1 MKKGVWSHVQPYKLA
16 AGFALFFMFVELV
29 VELVQPLLMVKIIN
43 EGVLEQNL
51 SVIYLWGGILLS
63 FSVLALAA
71 GFFNTFYA
79 SHVSQSFAYDVRKNI
94 FRKVQELSYLQH
106 SLFPA
111 GSLITRMTNDIQQLQ
126 NTMFMLL
133 RIMVRAPLLIIGGL
147 VMAFVVH
154 PKLALFL
161 AAVVPILFAFLVF
174 VMNRGS
180 KMFAAVQEKLD
191 SVNNVMGENLAGM
204 KLIRAFLRRNH
215 EVNRFNQANEDLQ
228 ERTVKA
234 LRFMEITMPVLLLLM
249 NATIVLLLWFGSRD
263 MLSGTANVGEVV
275 AIVNYAT
282 RITSAL
288 SVFSFI
294 IMVFSRAKAS
304 AARVNE
310 VLQTE
315 GDMRDEEIASESAQ
329 IEGEIT
335 FENVSFKY
343 PDQKRWALQNV
354 SFTLEAGKTLA
365 ILGATGSGK
374 TTLMQLIP
382 RLIDVIEGKV
392 TIDGRDV
399 KDWKQSLL
407 REQIGI
413 VPQESLLFTGTI
425 KENLLW
431 GNRDASDEEIAKA
444 CEHAQIYS
452 SISAL
457 PEKFDTMIGQKGVN
471 LSGGQRQRLTIAR
484 ALVRKP
490 KILLFDDSTS
500 ALDSKTEK
508 RLLHD
513 LAAYDST
520 KIFITQKIST
530 ALHADSIILLQHG
543 EKVAEGTHAELS
555 EHSPLYQAIL
565 KSQLEEGSERHV
577 VETTK

>member
-1 MKKGVWSHVQPYKLA
+1 MKNVWSFIHPYKLA
-16 AGFALFFMFVELV
+16 AGCALFFMLVELI
-29 VELVQPLLMVKIIN
+29 VELLQPLLMAKIIN
-43 EGVLEQNL
+43 EGVMAQNL
-51 SVIYLWGGILLS
+51 EIVMLWGGIMLL
-63 FSVLALAA
+63 FSVIALAA

-79 SHVSQSFAYDVRKNI
+79 AHVSQSFAYDIRTSV
-94 FRKVQELSYLQH
+94 FRKVQELSYLQF

-133 RIMVRAPLLIIGGL
+133 RIMARAPLLIIGGL
-147 VMAFVVH
+147 VMSFIVH
-154 PKLALFL
+154 PKLALL
-161 AAVVPILFAFLVF
+161 LAVVVPLLFVFLVF
-174 VMNRGS
+174 LMNRGG
-180 KMFAAVQEKLD
+180 KLFAAVQDKLD

-204 KLIRAFLRRNH
+204 KLIRAFLRRNY
-215 EVNRFNQANEDLQ
+215 EVNRFKAANEDLQ

-249 NATIVLLLWFGSRD
+249 NITVVFLLWFGSRE
-263 MLSGTANVGEVV
+263 MLVGSANVGEVV

-304 AARVNE
+304 AQRVNE
-310 VLQTE
+310 VIHTE
-315 GDMRDEEIASESAQ
+315 GDMSDEETAVEPRMKGSIV
-329 IEGEIT
+329 
-335 FENVSFKY
+335 FDNVSFKY
-343 PDQKRWALQNV
+343 PDQERWALKNL
-354 SFTLEAGKTLA
+354 SFTIEAGKTLA

-374 TTLMQLIP
+374 TTLINLIP
-382 RLIDVIEGKV
+382 RLMDPVAGDVK
-392 TIDGRDV
+392 IDGLNV
-399 KDWKQSLL
+399 KDWKQKLL
-407 REQIGI
+407 RGNIGI

-431 GNRDASDEEIAKA
+431 GNRQASDEEVVEA
-444 CEHAQIYS
+444 CRHAQIHS
-452 SISAL
+452 SILAFPNKL
-457 PEKFDTMIGQKGVN
+457 DTIIGQKGVN
-471 LSGGQRQRLTIAR
+471 LSGGQRQRLAIAR
-484 ALVRKP
+484 ALIRKP

-508 RLLHD
+508 QLLYD
-513 LAAYDST
+513 LSSYDST

-530 ALHADSIILLQHG
+530 AVNADKIILLQHG

-555 EHSPLYQAIL
+555 KQSSLYQAIL
-565 KSQLEEGSERHV
+565 QSQMEDGRKRHV
-577 VETTK
+577 LETTK

>member
-1 MKKGVWSHVQPYKLA
+1 MKNVWSSIHPYKLA
-16 AGFALFFMFVELV
+16 AGCALFFMLVELI
-29 VELVQPLLMVKIIN
+29 VELLQPLLMAKIIN
-43 EGVLEQNL
+43 EGVMEQNL
-51 SVIYLWGGILLS
+51 EVVMLWGGIMLL
-63 FSVLALAA
+63 FSIIALAA

-79 SHVSQSFAYDVRKNI
+79 SHVSQSFAYDIRKSV
-94 FRKVQELSYLQH
+94 FRKVQELSYLQF

-133 RIMVRAPLLIIGGL
+133 RIMARAPLLIIGG
-147 VMAFVVH
+147 VMMSFFVH
-154 PKLALFL
+154 PKLALL
-161 AAVVPILFAFLVF
+161 LAVVVPLLFVFLVIL
-174 VMNRGS
+174 MNKGG
-180 KMFAAVQEKLD
+180 KLFAAVQDKLD

-204 KLIRAFLRRNH
+204 KLIRAFLRRNY
-215 EVNRFNQANEDLQ
+215 EVKRFEEANEDLQ

-249 NATIVLLLWFGSRD
+249 NITVVFLLWFGSRE
-263 MLSGTANVGEVV
+263 MLVGSANVGEVV

-304 AARVNE
+304 AHRVNE
-310 VLQTE
+310 VLHTK
-315 GDMRDEEIASESAQ
+315 GDMMDEETEVEPRVKGSIV
-329 IEGEIT
+329 
-335 FENVSFKY
+335 FDNVSFKY
-343 PDQKRWALQNV
+343 PGQDRWALKNL
-354 SFTLEAGKTLA
+354 SFTIEAGKTLA

-374 TTLMQLIP
+374 TTLINLIP
-382 RLIDVIEGKV
+382 RLIDTVSGNVK
-392 TIDGRDV
+392 IDGMNV
-399 KDWKQSLL
+399 KDWKQKLL
-407 REQIGI
+407 RGKIGI

-431 GNRDASDEEIAKA
+431 GNREASDEEVAEA
-444 CEHAQIYS
+444 CRHAQIQS
-452 SISAL
+452 SILAL
-457 PEKFDTMIGQKGVN
+457 PDKLDTMIGQKGVN
-471 LSGGQRQRLTIAR
+471 LSGGQRQRLAIAR
-484 ALVRKP
+484 ALIRKP

-508 RLLHD
+508 QLLHD
-513 LAAYDST
+513 LSSYDST

-530 ALHADSIILLQHG
+530 AVNADKIILLQHG

-555 EHSPLYQAIL
+555 KQSALYQAIL
-565 KSQLEEGSERHV
+565 KSQMEEGSERHAL
-577 VETTK
+577 EATK

>member
-1 MKKGVWSHVQPYKLA
+1 MKNVWSSIHPYKLA
-16 AGFALFFMFVELV
+16 AGCALFFMLVELI
-29 VELVQPLLMVKIIN
+29 VELLQPLLMAKIIN
-43 EGVLEQNL
+43 EGVMEQNL
-51 SVIYLWGGILLS
+51 EVVMLWGGIMLL
-63 FSVLALAA
+63 FSIIALAA

-79 SHVSQSFAYDVRKNI
+79 SHVSQSFAYDIRKSV
-94 FRKVQELSYLQH
+94 FRKVQELSYLQF

-133 RIMVRAPLLIIGGL
+133 RIMARAPLLIIGG
-147 VMAFVVH
+147 VMMSFFVH
-154 PKLALFL
+154 PKLALL
-161 AAVVPILFAFLVF
+161 LAVVVPLLFVFLVIL
-174 VMNRGS
+174 MNKGG
-180 KMFAAVQEKLD
+180 KLFAAVQDKLD

-204 KLIRAFLRRNH
+204 KLIRAFLRRNY
-215 EVNRFNQANEDLQ
+215 EVKRFEEANEDLQ

-249 NATIVLLLWFGSRD
+249 NITVVFLLWFGSRE
-263 MLSGTANVGEVV
+263 MLVGSANVGEVV

-304 AARVNE
+304 AHRVNE
-310 VLQTE
+310 VLHTK
-315 GDMRDEEIASESAQ
+315 GDMIDEETEVETRVKGSIV
-329 IEGEIT
+329 
-335 FENVSFKY
+335 FDNVSFKY
-343 PDQKRWALQNV
+343 PGQDRWALKNL
-354 SFTLEAGKTLA
+354 SFTIEAGKTLA

-374 TTLMQLIP
+374 TTLINLIP
-382 RLIDVIEGKV
+382 RLIDTVSGNVK
-392 TIDGRDV
+392 IDGMNV
-399 KDWKQSLL
+399 KDWKQKLL
-407 REQIGI
+407 RGKIGI

-431 GNRDASDEEIAKA
+431 GNREASDEEVAEA
-444 CEHAQIYS
+444 CRHAQIQS
-452 SISAL
+452 SILAL
-457 PEKFDTMIGQKGVN
+457 PDKLDTMIGQKGVN
-471 LSGGQRQRLTIAR
+471 LSGGQRQRLAIAR
-484 ALVRKP
+484 ALIRKP

-508 RLLHD
+508 QLLHD
-513 LAAYDST
+513 LSSYDST

-530 ALHADSIILLQHG
+530 AVNADKIILLQHG

-555 EHSPLYQAIL
+555 KQSALYQAIL
-565 KSQLEEGSERHV
+565 KSQMEEGSERHAL
-577 VETTK
+577 EATK

>member
-1 MKKGVWSHVQPYKLA
+1 MKNVWSFIHPYKLA
-16 AGFALFFMFVELV
+16 AGCALFFMLVELI
-29 VELVQPLLMVKIIN
+29 VELLQPLLMAKIIN
-43 EGVLEQNL
+43 EGVMAQNL
-51 SVIYLWGGILLS
+51 EIVMLWGGIMLL
-63 FSVLALAA
+63 FSVIALAA

-79 SHVSQSFAYDVRKNI
+79 AHVSQSFAYDIRTSV
-94 FRKVQELSYLQH
+94 FRKVQELSYLQF

-133 RIMVRAPLLIIGGL
+133 RIMARAPLLIIGGL
-147 VMAFVVH
+147 VMSFIVH
-154 PKLALFL
+154 PKLALL
-161 AAVVPILFAFLVF
+161 LAVVVPLLFVFLVF
-174 VMNRGS
+174 LMNRGG
-180 KMFAAVQEKLD
+180 KLFAAVQDKLD

-204 KLIRAFLRRNH
+204 KLIRAFLRRNY
-215 EVNRFNQANEDLQ
+215 EVNRFKAANEDLQ

-249 NATIVLLLWFGSRD
+249 NITVVFLLWFGSRE
-263 MLSGTANVGEVV
+263 MLAGSANVGEVV

-304 AARVNE
+304 AQRVNE
-310 VLQTE
+310 VIHTE
-315 GDMRDEEIASESAQ
+315 GDMSDEETAVEPRMKGSIV
-329 IEGEIT
+329 
-335 FENVSFKY
+335 FDNVSFKY
-343 PDQKRWALQNV
+343 PDQERWALKNL
-354 SFTLEAGKTLA
+354 SFTIEAGKTLA

-374 TTLMQLIP
+374 TTLINLIP
-382 RLIDVIEGKV
+382 RLMDPVAGDVK
-392 TIDGRDV
+392 IDGLNV
-399 KDWKQSLL
+399 KDWKQKLL
-407 REQIGI
+407 RGNIGI

-431 GNRDASDEEIAKA
+431 GNRQASDEEVVEA
-444 CEHAQIYS
+444 CKHAQIHS
-452 SISAL
+452 SILAFPNKL
-457 PEKFDTMIGQKGVN
+457 DTIIGQKGVN
-471 LSGGQRQRLTIAR
+471 LSGGQRQRLAIAR
-484 ALVRKP
+484 ALIRKP

-508 RLLHD
+508 QLLYD
-513 LAAYDST
+513 LSSYDST

-530 ALHADSIILLQHG
+530 AVNADKIILLQHG

-555 EHSPLYQAIL
+555 KQSSLYQAIL
-565 KSQLEEGSERHV
+565 QSQMEDGRKRHV
-577 VETTK
+577 LETTK

>member
-1 MKKGVWSHVQPYKLA
+1 MKNVWSFIHPYKLA
-16 AGFALFFMFVELV
+16 AGCALFFMLVELI
-29 VELVQPLLMVKIIN
+29 VELLQPLLMAKIIN
-43 EGVLEQNL
+43 EGVMAQNL
-51 SVIYLWGGILLS
+51 EIVMLWGGIMLL
-63 FSVLALAA
+63 FSVIALAA

-79 SHVSQSFAYDVRKNI
+79 AHVSQSFAYDIRTSV
-94 FRKVQELSYLQH
+94 FRKVQELSYLQF

-133 RIMVRAPLLIIGGL
+133 RIMARAPLLIIGGL
-147 VMAFVVH
+147 VMSFIVH
-154 PKLALFL
+154 PKLALL
-161 AAVVPILFAFLVF
+161 LAVVVPLLFVFLVF
-174 VMNRGS
+174 LMNRGG
-180 KMFAAVQEKLD
+180 KLFAAVQDKLD

-204 KLIRAFLRRNH
+204 KLIRAFLRRNY
-215 EVNRFNQANEDLQ
+215 EVNRFKAANEDLQ

-249 NATIVLLLWFGSRD
+249 NITVVFLLWFGSRE
-263 MLSGTANVGEVV
+263 MLAGSANVGEVV

-304 AARVNE
+304 AQRVNE
-310 VLQTE
+310 VIHTE
-315 GDMRDEEIASESAQ
+315 GDMADEETAVEPRMKGSIV
-329 IEGEIT
+329 
-335 FENVSFKY
+335 FDNVSFKY
-343 PDQKRWALQNV
+343 PDQDRWALKNL
-354 SFTLEAGKTLA
+354 SFTIEAGKTLA

-374 TTLMQLIP
+374 TTLINLIP
-382 RLIDVIEGKV
+382 RLMDPVAGDVK
-392 TIDGRDV
+392 IDGLNV
-399 KDWKQSLL
+399 KDWKQKLL
-407 REQIGI
+407 RGNIGI

-431 GNRDASDEEIAKA
+431 GNRQASDEEVVEA
-444 CEHAQIYS
+444 CKHAQIHS
-452 SISAL
+452 SILAFPNKL
-457 PEKFDTMIGQKGVN
+457 DTIIGQKGVN
-471 LSGGQRQRLTIAR
+471 LSGGQRQRLAIAR
-484 ALVRKP
+484 ALIRKP

-508 RLLHD
+508 QLLHD
-513 LAAYDST
+513 MSSYDST

-530 ALHADSIILLQHG
+530 AVNADKIILLQHG

-555 EHSPLYQAIL
+555 KQSSLYQAIL
-565 KSQLEEGSERHV
+565 QSQMEDGRKRHV
-577 VETTK
+577 LETTK